1 MQNIVAA
8 LVSSVSRPEGV
19 SAWGMKGPVP
29 AEVGTLEQH
38 PVLRKDSLPAAVCGV
53 AAGGHPFLTRKSGNL

>member
-1 MQNIVAA
+1 MQNTVAA
-8 LVSSVSRPEGV
+8 LVPPASRAEGV

-53 AAGGHPFLTRKSGNL
+53 AAGGSPFPYPQVG